1 MGKPTNLIPNTHD
14 SLKFSLKQMT
24 RSRTSLHGGSL
35 SGSPESGDDSS
46 DSKSEKDDNS
56 PPRGRHVERSDEHVD
71 PMDIKS

>member
-1 MGKPTNLIPNTHD
+1 MGRFSNLVPITNN
-14 SLKFSLKQMT
+14 SLKVFLHQMT

-56 PPRGRHVERSDEHVD
+56 PLRGRYAERSDEQVD
-71 PMDIKS
+71 SMDTKS